1 MSRTTIAEFWSQM
14 EDSWVQCELCPH
26 RCLIPQNDVGLCFVR
41 GNHNGTLI
49 AAGYGQISSLALDPI
64 EKKPLRMFM
73 PGKQILSIGSFGC
86 NLHCPFCQNSAISME
101 FASASVQSRWQ
112 NKVATPDDIVMLAKE
127 AIAEGNIGIA
137 YTYNEP
143 MVGYEFMRDTAQLAH
158 ESELCNVI
166 VTNGYINKEP
176 LEALLPVIDAM
187 NIDLKGFS
195 NDFYKKVGG
204 DLEKVKNTI
213 TLSRKYCHVEVAVL
227 VIPSENENDICDLA
241 MWLASIDSEIPLHLL
256 RFFPRFRYADKTPTS
271 RELVYDLS
279 ERAKKYLK
287 NVFIGNM

>member
-1 MSRTTIAEFWSQM
+1 M
-14 EDSWVQCELCPH
+14 D
-26 RCLIPQNDVGLCFVR
+26 
-41 GNHNGTLI
+41 
-49 AAGYGQISSLALDPI
+49 
-64 EKKPLRMFM
+64 
-73 PGKQILSIGSFGC
+73 
-86 NLHCPFCQNSAISME
+86 
-101 FASASVQSRWQ
+101 FASALAQNRWK
-112 NKVATPDDIVMLAKE
+112 NKVVTSDYIVMLAKE
-127 AIAEGNIGIA
+127 ARAEGNIGIA

-143 MVGYEFMRDTAQLAH
+143 VVGYEFMRDTARLAH

-166 VTNGYINKEP
+166 VTNGYINRGP

-204 DLEKVKNTI
+204 DLETVKNTI
-213 TLSRKYCHVEVAVL
+213 ALSRKYCHIEVTTL
-227 VIPSENENDICDLA
+227 VIPSENEDDILELA

-256 RFFPRFRYADKTPTS
+256 RFFPRYRYADKIPTS